1 MAALGLQTVEN
12 GVLHQ
17 RLQRKAGDHA
27 VPAKPLVLDPGNL
40 DLQIAAIAVLLDG
53 KVIVE
58 QSQLLLQGHQ
68 LLRFLGDALGQP
80 GKGCDHFSDAG
91 RMLDGGHPADAVEG
105 VVDKVGVHLVL
116 QHPVFQLLFFAL
128 VLHPA
133 GHQAV
138 HIGGQL
144 VDASANVAQLIGPLY
159 GRVGSKVAAAHSFDP
174 LLQGLHRAGNGP
186 FQPMLHQKAQSP
198 HDGKP
203 QPQQPQIDT
212 ALL

>member
-1 MAALGLQTVEN
+1 
-12 GVLHQ
+12 
-17 RLQRKAGDHA
+17 
-27 VPAKPLVLDPGNL
+27 
-40 DLQIAAIAVLLDG
+40 
-53 KVIVE
+53 
-58 QSQLLLQGHQ
+58 
-68 LLRFLGDALGQP
+68 
-80 GKGCDHFSDAG
+80 
-91 RMLDGGHPADAVEG
+91 MLDGGHPADTVQG
-105 VVDKVGVHLVL
+105 IVDKVGVDLAL
-116 QHPVFQLLFFAL
+116 EHPVFQLLFFAL

-133 GHQAV
+133 VHQAV

-144 VDASANVAQLIGPLY
+144 VDASANVAQFIGPLY